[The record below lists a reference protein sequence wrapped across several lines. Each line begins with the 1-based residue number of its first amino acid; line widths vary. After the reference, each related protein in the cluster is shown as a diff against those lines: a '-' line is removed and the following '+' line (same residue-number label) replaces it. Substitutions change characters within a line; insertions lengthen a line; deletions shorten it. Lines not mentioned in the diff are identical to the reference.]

1 MARNIWFCSCMSA
14 CVTAV
19 ALRSFNHL
27 LKGEVISA
35 VAKSTAVKYAVA
47 VKQ

>member
-1 MARNIWFCSCMSA
+1 M
-14 CVTAV
+14 TAV

-35 VAKSTAVKYAVA
+35 VAKKSTAVKYFVA

>member
-1 MARNIWFCSCMSA
+1 MS
-14 CVTAV
+14 AV

-35 VAKSTAVKYAVA
+35 VAKKSTAVKYSVDLK
-47 VKQ
+47 KQ